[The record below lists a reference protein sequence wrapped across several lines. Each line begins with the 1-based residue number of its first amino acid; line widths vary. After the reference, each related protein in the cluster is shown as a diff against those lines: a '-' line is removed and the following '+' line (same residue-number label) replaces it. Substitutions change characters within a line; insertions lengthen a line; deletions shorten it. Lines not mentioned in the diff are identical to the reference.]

1 MRTDP
6 YRRLLEPVPGGPPAI
21 RMSSA
26 VQRQETVLHEALLTH
41 FRENKVEIANAVTKP
56 FPFLESLRDRALI
69 TDKLYDDSQE
79 ACRNLVPVGRV
90 VYFIL
95 CQIEK
100 TFDPS
105 LLQAL
110 FSRVHLKEYPD
121 LIQVHRSFKNVIQD
135 KHFPWES
142 DREEIHEIPSTQP
155 RCEQGAELSTR
166 ESQVQSCAV
175 GPGDVQEA
183 VSSGSPQLSQEG
195 EYAKPAGD
203 GAPEIIVSGE
213 SD

>member
-1 MRTDP
+1 M
-6 YRRLLEPVPGGPPAI
+6 
-21 RMSSA
+21 
-26 VQRQETVLHEALLTH
+26 
-41 FRENKVEIANAVTKP
+41 
-56 FPFLESLRDRALI
+56 
-69 TDKLYDDSQE
+69 
-79 ACRNLVPVGRV
+79 
-90 VYFIL
+90 YFIL

-135 KHFPWES
+135 KHFSWES

-155 RCEQGAELSTR
+155 RCEQVPGKSKGLGIKRERESEELPSLLLNGGQGAELSTR
-166 ESQVQSCAV
+166 ESEVQSCAV